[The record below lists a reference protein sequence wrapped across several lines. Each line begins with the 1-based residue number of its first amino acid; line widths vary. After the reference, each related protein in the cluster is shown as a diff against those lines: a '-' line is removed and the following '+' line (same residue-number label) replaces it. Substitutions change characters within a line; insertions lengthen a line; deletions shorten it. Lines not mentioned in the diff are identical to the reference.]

1 MYSILVIWCI
11 QFRVEIIPKRK
22 MKEEIG
28 WCDQK
33 EGMHS
38 EVKQMQ
44 EKQGKNGGHGD
55 GRGVIN

>member
-1 MYSILVIWCI
+1 
-11 QFRVEIIPKRK
+11 